1 MLQGSLGVL
10 SNRETYIQDIQAF
23 DEDDEAID
31 LTGATIV
38 FEMRDRASNASKL
51 IASTGNGKVAIVTT
65 TFTVT
70 FDTTD
75 TATLDAKD
83 YDLGVTI
90 EIDDITTQLFAGTI
104 SVVDGV
110 VS

>member
-23 DEDDEAID
+23 DEDDEVID

-38 FEMRDRASNASKL
+38 FEMRDRQTKQSAL
-51 IASTGNGKVAIVTT
+51 IASTANTKVVIATT

-75 TATLDAKD
+75 TATLCAKQ

-90 EIDDITTQLFAGTI
+90 LIASVTTQLFAGTI
-104 SVVDGV
+104 DVVDGV